1 MNKNK
6 SDRTISV
13 IKILITM
20 KKLLLAGAVALFG
33 LSNAQMTKGDWVISG
48 NTTLGFN
55 NVSTTIKAG
64 GESVDGPKVNTFS
77 VTPSVGYFV
86 IDKLAVGIDLGFTT
100 ATTKFEGLKATT
112 TNFSVMPTGT
122 YYFTNDS
129 KFVPFLG
136 AGIGY
141 ASVKNKGTG
150 DFMGAPTSN
159 ETTTDG
165 LAWKVKGGVT
175 YMATQ
180 SLGVNLGVSYDQFSN
195 KETYM
200 NTDVKTNVKTFG
212 VNVGFSYFI
221 KAKAQK
227 SDK

>member
-1 MNKNK
+1 
-6 SDRTISV
+6 
-13 IKILITM
+13 M

-33 LSNAQMTKGDWVISG
+33 LSNAQMTKGDWVVSG
-48 NTTLGFN
+48 NTGFGFN
-55 NVSTTIKAG
+55 NVTTTVKAG
-64 GESVDGPKVNTFS
+64 GESADGPKVSTFS
-77 VTPSVGYFV
+77 ITPSVGYFV
-86 IDKLAVGIDLGFTT
+86 IDKLAVGIDLGLTS
-100 ATTKFEGLKATT
+100 ATTKYEGTKTT
-112 TNFSVMPTGT
+112 TTSFSVMPTAT
-122 YYFTNDS
+122 YYFANDS
-129 KFVPFLG
+129 KFIPFLG

-141 ASVKNKGTG
+141 ASVKNKGEMNVLG
-150 DFMGAPTSN
+150 VSASD

-180 SLGVNLGVSYDQFSN
+180 SLGINLGVSYDQFSN
-195 KETYM
+195 KQTIM

-221 KAKAQK
+221 KSKAQK

>member
-1 MNKNK
+1 
-6 SDRTISV
+6 
-13 IKILITM
+13 M

-48 NTTLGFN
+48 NTGFGFN
-55 NVSTTIKAG
+55 NVSTTVKAEG
-64 GESVDGPKVNTFS
+64 QSADGPKVSTFS
-77 VTPSVGYFV
+77 LTPSVGYFV
-86 IDKLAVGIDLGFTT
+86 IDKLAVGIDLGLAS
-100 ATTKFEGLKATT
+100 ATTKYEGAKSTT
-112 TNFSVMPTGT
+112 TSFSVMPTAT

-141 ASVKNKGTG
+141 ASVKNKGEVN
-150 DFMGAPTSN
+150 FMGLSSSD

-180 SLGVNLGVSYDQFSN
+180 SLGINLGVSYDQFSN

-200 NTDVKTNVKTFG
+200 GTDVKTHVKTFG

>member
-1 MNKNK
+1 
-6 SDRTISV
+6 
-13 IKILITM
+13 M

-33 LSNAQMTKGDWVISG
+33 LSNAQMTKGDWVFSG
-48 NTTLGFN
+48 NTGLGFN
-55 NVSTTIKAG
+55 SIDTKTKVEGQTYDGAKVS
-64 GESVDGPKVNTFS
+64 TFS

-86 IDKLAVGIDLGFTT
+86 IDKLAVGIDLGFTNL
-100 ATTKFEGLKATT
+100 TTKEDGDKTT
-112 TNFSVMPTGT
+112 ISSFSVMPTAT
-122 YYFTNDS
+122 YYFANSS
-129 KFVPFLG
+129 KLVPFLG

-141 ASVKNKGTG
+141 ASNKTKETFAGTSTEYT
-150 DFMGAPTSN
+150 A
-159 ETTTDG
+159 DG

-180 SLGVNLGVSYDQFSN
+180 SLGINLGVSFDQFAN
-195 KETYM
+195 KETYFATEYK
-200 NTDVKTNVKTFG
+200 NTVNTFG

>member
-1 MNKNK
+1 
-6 SDRTISV
+6 
-13 IKILITM
+13 M

-48 NTTLGFN
+48 NTAMGFN
-55 NVSTTIKAG
+55 SANTKSKVEGEKYDGAKVS
-64 GESVDGPKVNTFS
+64 SFS

-86 IDKLAVGIDLGFTT
+86 IDKLAVGIELGFTT
-100 ATTKFEGLKATT
+100 MTTKLEGVKSTNS
-112 TNFSVMPTGT
+112 NFSVMPTAT

-141 ASVKNKGTG
+141 ASIKNKINADSGSSVF
-150 DFMGAPTSN
+150 DPVLIDN
-159 ETTTDG
+159 ESTTDG

-180 SLGVNLGVSYDQFSN
+180 SLGINLGVSYDQFSN
-195 KETYM
+195 KENYFGTEVK
-200 NTDVKTNVKTFG
+200 NTVNTFG
-212 VNVGFSYFI
+212 VNVGLSYFI
-221 KAKAQK
+221 KSKAQK

>member
-1 MNKNK
+1 
-6 SDRTISV
+6 
-13 IKILITM
+13 M

-48 NTTLGFN
+48 DTGLGFN
-55 NVSTTIKAG
+55 NVSTTIKVG
-64 GESVDGPKVNTFS
+64 DQSVDGPKVNTFS
-77 VTPSVGYFV
+77 ISPSVGYFV
-86 IDKLAVGIDLGFTT
+86 IDKLAVGIELGYMNT
-100 ATTKFEGLKATT
+100 TTKYQGLKSTT
-112 TNFSVMPTGT
+112 SSFSGMPTAT
-122 YYFTNDS
+122 YYFANST

-141 ASVKNKGTG
+141 ASVKNTDEANVMGTVVK
-150 DFMGAPTSN
+150 N

-180 SLGVNLGVSYDQFSN
+180 SLGLNLGISYDQFSN
-195 KETYM
+195 KETIM

>member
-1 MNKNK
+1 
-6 SDRTISV
+6 
-13 IKILITM
+13 M

-48 NTTLGFN
+48 DTGVGFN
-55 NVSTTIKAG
+55 NVTTTVKVG
-64 GESVDGPKVNTFS
+64 DQSVDGPKVNTFS
-77 VTPSVGYFV
+77 ISPSVGYFV
-86 IDKLAVGIDLGFTT
+86 IDKLAVGIELGYIN
-100 ATTKFEGLKATT
+100 ATTKYQGLKSKTSS
-112 TNFSVMPTGT
+112 FSVMPTAT
-122 YYFTNDS
+122 YYFTNSS
-129 KFVPFLG
+129 KLVPFLG

-141 ASVKNKGTG
+141 ASVKNSGETN
-150 DFMGAPTSN
+150 FMGLIASS

-180 SLGVNLGVSYDQFSN
+180 SLGINLGVSYDQFSN
-195 KETYM
+195 KETIM

>member
-1 MNKNK
+1 
-6 SDRTISV
+6 
-13 IKILITM
+13 M

-48 NTTLGFN
+48 NTGLGFN
-55 NVSTTIKAG
+55 
-64 GESVDGPKVNTFS
+64 SVDTKTKVEGQTYDGAKVSTFS

-86 IDKLAVGIDLGFTT
+86 IDKLAVGIDLGFTNI
-100 ATTKFEGLKATT
+100 TTKEDGDKSTISS
-112 TNFSVMPTGT
+112 FSVMPTAT
-122 YYFTNDS
+122 YYFVNSS
-129 KFVPFLG
+129 KLVPFLG

-141 ASVKNKGTG
+141 ASGKTKETY
-150 DFMGAPTSN
+150 SN
-159 ETTTDG
+159 VSEEFTTNG

-180 SLGVNLGVSYDQFSN
+180 SLGINLGVSFDQFSN
-195 KETYM
+195 KETYFGTEYK
-200 NTDVKTNVKTFG
+200 NTVNTFG

-221 KAKAQK
+221 KGKAQK

>member
-1 MNKNK
+1 
-6 SDRTISV
+6 
-13 IKILITM
+13 M

-48 NTTLGFN
+48 NTGFGFN
-55 NVSTTIKAG
+55 NVNTTVKVG
-64 GESVDGPKVNTFS
+64 SESVDGPKVSTFS
-77 VTPSVGYFV
+77 ITPSVGYFV
-86 IDKLAVGIDLGFTT
+86 IDGLAIGIDLGYSNT
-100 ATTKFEGLKATT
+100 TTKQDGNKITVSS
-112 TNFSVMPTGT
+112 FSVMPTAT
-122 YYFTNDS
+122 YYFQTGS

-141 ASVKNKGTG
+141 ASNKVKYNFNNEVV
-150 DFMGAPTSN
+150 DPILMQE

-180 SLGVNLGVSYDQFSN
+180 SLGINLGVSYDQFSN

-221 KAKAQK
+221 KGKAQK

>member
-1 MNKNK
+1 
-6 SDRTISV
+6 
-13 IKILITM
+13 M
-20 KKLLLAGAVALFG
+20 KKLLLAGAIALCG
-33 LSNAQMTKGDWVISG
+33 LSNAQMSKGDWVISG
-48 NTTLGFN
+48 NTGMGFN
-55 NVSTTIKAG
+55 NVNTTFKAEG
-64 GESVDGPKVNTFS
+64 QSEDGPKVSTFS

-100 ATTKFEGLKATT
+100 ATTKYDGEKTT
-112 TNFSVMPTGT
+112 TTSFAVMPTAT
-122 YYFTNDS
+122 YYFANDS

-136 AGIGY
+136 AGVGY
-141 ASVKNKGTG
+141 ASVKNKASV
-150 DFMGAPTSN
+150 DFMGVS
-159 ETTTDG
+159 ESEEVTTDG

-180 SLGVNLGVSYDQFSN
+180 SLGINLGVGFDQFSN
-195 KETYM
+195 KESYEGI
-200 NTDVKTNVKTFG
+200 DLKTKVSTFG

>member
-1 MNKNK
+1 
-6 SDRTISV
+6 
-13 IKILITM
+13 M

-48 NTTLGFN
+48 NTGAGFN
-55 NVSTTIKAG
+55 SINTTVKVG
-64 GESVDGPKVNTFS
+64 SESADGPKVTTFS
-77 VTPSVGYFV
+77 VSPSVGYFV
-86 IDKLAVGIDLGFTT
+86 INKLAVGIELGYTT
-100 ATTKFEGLKATT
+100 ATTKYEGIKATT
-112 TNFSVMPTGT
+112 SSFSVMPTAT

-141 ASVKNKGTG
+141 ASVKNSGET
-150 DFMGAPTSN
+150 DFMGISASD

>member
-1 MNKNK
+1 
-6 SDRTISV
+6 
-13 IKILITM
+13 M
-20 KKLLLAGAVALFG
+20 KKVLLAGAVALFG

-48 NTTLGFN
+48 DTGVGFN
-55 NVSTTIKAG
+55 NVTTTVKVG
-64 GESVDGPKVNTFS
+64 DQSVDGPKVNTFS
-77 VTPSVGYFV
+77 ISPSVGYFV
-86 IDKLAVGIDLGFTT
+86 IDKLAVGIELGYIN
-100 ATTKFEGLKATT
+100 ATTKYQGLKSKTSS
-112 TNFSVMPTGT
+112 FSVMPTAT
-122 YYFTNDS
+122 YYFTNSS
-129 KFVPFLG
+129 KLVPFLG

-141 ASVKNKGTG
+141 ASVKSSGETN
-150 DFMGAPTSN
+150 FMGMIASS

-180 SLGVNLGVSYDQFSN
+180 SLGINLGVSYDQFSN
-195 KETYM
+195 KETIM

>member
-1 MNKNK
+1 
-6 SDRTISV
+6 
-13 IKILITM
+13 M
-20 KKLLLAGAVALFG
+20 KKLLLTGAVALFG

-48 NTTLGFN
+48 DTGVGFN
-55 NVSTTIKAG
+55 NVTTTVKVG
-64 GESVDGPKVNTFS
+64 DQSVDGPKVNTFS
-77 VTPSVGYFV
+77 ISPSVGYFV
-86 IDKLAVGIDLGFTT
+86 IDKLAVGIELGYIN
-100 ATTKFEGLKATT
+100 ATTKYQGLKSKTSS
-112 TNFSVMPTGT
+112 FSVMPTAT
-122 YYFTNDS
+122 YYFTNSS
-129 KFVPFLG
+129 KLVPFLG

-141 ASVKNKGTG
+141 ASVKNSGETN
-150 DFMGAPTSN
+150 FMGLIASS

-180 SLGVNLGVSYDQFSN
+180 SLGINLGVSYDQFSN
-195 KETYM
+195 KETIM

>member
-1 MNKNK
+1 
-6 SDRTISV
+6 
-13 IKILITM
+13 M

-33 LSNAQMTKGDWVISG
+33 LSNAQMAKGDWVISG
-48 NTTLGFN
+48 NTGFGFN
-55 NVSTTIKAG
+55 NVNTTVKVGTEST
-64 GESVDGPKVNTFS
+64 DGPKVSTFS
-77 VTPSVGYFV
+77 ITPSAGYFV
-86 IDKLAVGIDLGFTT
+86 IDGLAVGIDLGYNSTI
-100 ATTKFEGLKATT
+100 TKQNGDKIAVSS
-112 TNFSVMPTGT
+112 FSVMPTAT
-122 YYFTNDS
+122 YYFQTGS

-141 ASVKNKGTG
+141 VSNKVKY
-150 DFMGAPTSN
+150 DFNDAFADPILMQE

-180 SLGVNLGVSYDQFSN
+180 SLGINLGVSYDQFSN

-200 NTDVKTNVKTFG
+200 NTDIKTNVKTFG

-221 KAKAQK
+221 KGKAQK

>member
-1 MNKNK
+1 
-6 SDRTISV
+6 
-13 IKILITM
+13 M

-48 NTTLGFN
+48 DTGVGFN
-55 NVSTTIKAG
+55 NVTTTVKVG
-64 GESVDGPKVNTFS
+64 DQSVDGPKVNTFS
-77 VTPSVGYFV
+77 VSPSVGYFV
-86 IDKLAVGIDLGFTT
+86 IDRLAVGIELGYIN
-100 ATTKFEGLKATT
+100 ATTKYEGLKSKTSS
-112 TNFSVMPTGT
+112 FSVMPTAT
-122 YYFTNDS
+122 YYFTNSS
-129 KFVPFLG
+129 KLVPFLG

-141 ASVKNKGTG
+141 ASVKNSGETN
-150 DFMGAPTSN
+150 FMGMIASN

-180 SLGVNLGVSYDQFSN
+180 SLGLNLGVSYDQFSN
-195 KETYM
+195 KETIM

-221 KAKAQK
+221 KGKAQK

>member
-1 MNKNK
+1 
-6 SDRTISV
+6 
-13 IKILITM
+13 M

-48 NTTLGFN
+48 DTGLGFN
-55 NVSTTIKAG
+55 NVTTTVKVG
-64 GESVDGPKVNTFS
+64 DQSVDGPKVNTFS
-77 VTPSVGYFV
+77 ISPSVGYFV
-86 IDKLAVGIDLGFTT
+86 IDKLAVGIELGYIN
-100 ATTKFEGLKATT
+100 ATTKYQGLKSKTSS
-112 TNFSVMPTGT
+112 FSVMPTAT
-122 YYFTNDS
+122 YYFTNSS
-129 KFVPFLG
+129 KLVPFLG

-141 ASVKNKGTG
+141 ASAKNSGEAN
-150 DFMGAPTSN
+150 FMGMIASN

-180 SLGVNLGVSYDQFSN
+180 SLGINLGVSYDQFSN
-195 KETYM
+195 KETIM

-221 KAKAQK
+221 KAKTQK